1 MPTCSARP
9 STGGSGSEP
18 GRDSSEELREKS
30 GRNPQTNR
38 RQRAG
43 GGGCGCGLNLRTSWG
58 QPHASA
64 TLAAHI
70 VAVSSSGTS
79 TSAKPPSHSLVST
92 YGPSLITVVPVVG
105 SAW

>member
-18 GRDSSEELREKS
+18 GRDSSEALSEES
-30 GRNPQTNR
+30 GRKPQTNR

-43 GGGCGCGLNLRTSWG
+43 GGGCGLNLRTSWG

-64 TLAAHI
+64 PLPAHI
-70 VAVSSSGTS
+70 GAFSSSGPP
-79 TSAKPPSHSLVST
+79 TSATPPSHSLVST
-92 YGPSLITVVPVVG
+92 YGPSLITVVPLVG